1 MTLTLNFK
9 FDKNNYDRT
18 KSFHDN
24 LYSGNFSNFVDSGF
38 CRTSQLLEVLKS
50 FKNTLEIKIQIHA
63 IDNDIDNYIISA
75 SVFYSP
81 YDWTDKN
88 SNLSIFEYLN
98 KTYVRDLQAGKA
110 ILLIDQTVEGY
121 HSEWVWDWFHNKC
134 KQYNISPKAIIYATG
149 NQLAKEQYNLWC
161 NKNKIDDKIQVIPSV
176 SLAYYIYQT
185 YKQHNLDINFNNLL
199 SFKENNNIKLY
210 NCTNLRPRP
219 QRIIN
224 FLQLVQSNLINDGLI
239 SIGNSNDWQITDKQ
253 LLDYKL
259 SKKTIKVGKNLTP
272 MIINHKQHNDTE
284 FSSFITRIL
293 DDVYEQTWVSLI
305 TESSYFEHEE
315 SVFISEKTFKAI
327 AAMHPFIIVG
337 SKHSL
342 KYLRKLG
349 YKTFDG
355 FIDESYDD
363 LDDEDRFTAV
373 MESLNKI
380 KNIPDKLN
388 WYSSMQEILEH
399 NQKLFLSMGSK
410 TQEEH
415 TSIINYYKE
424 YFNL

>member
-1 MTLTLNFK
+1 MSTTLNFK
-9 FDKNNYDRT
+9 FDKNYYDIT

-24 LYSGNFSNFVDSGF
+24 LYLGNFSNFVNSKF

-50 FKNTLEIKIQIHA
+50 FEKTLKINIQIC
-63 IDNDIDNYIISA
+63 DITDDVDSYIISA

-81 YDWTDKN
+81 ADWTGKN

-98 KTYVRDLQAGKA
+98 NSYIRDLQIGKA

-121 HSEWVWDWFHNKC
+121 HSEWVWEWFHNKC
-134 KQYNISPKAIIYATG
+134 KEYNINPKAIIYATG
-149 NQLAKEQYNLWC
+149 NQKAKEQYSSWC
-161 NKNKIDDKIQVIPSV
+161 NKNNIGDKIQVISSV

-185 YKQHNLDINFNNLL
+185 YNQHDLDINFNNLL
-199 SFKENNNIKLY
+199 SFKENNDIKLY

-224 FLQLVQSNLINDGLI
+224 FLYLVQSDLIDDGLI
-239 SIGNSNDWQITDKQ
+239 SIGDSNDWQIKDKQ
-253 LLDYKL
+253 LLDYRL
-259 SKKTIKVGKNLTP
+259 SKKTIKVGKSLTP

-305 TESSYFEHEE
+305 TESSYFEQEE

-349 YKTFDG
+349 YKTFVG

-363 LDDEDRFTAV
+363 LNDEDRFTAIIK
-373 MESLNKI
+373 SLNKI

-388 WYSSMQEILEH
+388 WYSSMREILEH
-399 NQKLFLSMGSK
+399 NQKLFLSMNTK
-410 TQEEH
+410 KQEEH